1 MTHALLAE
9 TTGLTKT
16 RIGATIRDAASVLT
30 ALGETV
36 PTGPLTVTTAEQLAA
51 IAGHD
56 LTPP

>member
-1 MTHALLAE
+1 MAHGLLAE
-9 TTGLTKT
+9 TTDLTKT

-30 ALGETV
+30 A
-36 PTGPLTVTTAEQLAA
+36 PTAEQLAA